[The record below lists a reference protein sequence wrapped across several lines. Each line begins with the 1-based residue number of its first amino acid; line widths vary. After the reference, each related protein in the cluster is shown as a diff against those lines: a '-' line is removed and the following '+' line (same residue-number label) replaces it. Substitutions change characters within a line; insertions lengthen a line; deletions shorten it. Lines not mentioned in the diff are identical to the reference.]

1 MDYPE
6 SKVYSDGSHYIAI
19 PHTTRRKRQPTKEE
33 ITSQQD
39 VKSVSSEC
47 ASLAENP
54 TPSGENADM
63 GAEKPKETERKPKY
77 TTRKDIFNVLYD
89 DSRQMTKSDRRQYMR
104 DNLLPFFEDEEGC
117 EEFIKDNFA
126 RKNRNSVARRIRL
139 NRKVTLQEWNYFCTF
154 TYDSKKHTEQSFQK
168 KLRMCLANL
177 CVRKGWKYIGVW
189 ERSPEK
195 HRLHFHG
202 LFYIPADAMVGKLEE
217 VEGYSFA
224 TKQRRII
231 MQNTWFAKRFGRN
244 EFSDIGRR
252 EDLRY
257 AIQYLVKYIEKTGER
272 IVYSKGLPQYF
283 ISDIWQ
289 EDVLCRIGI
298 EDRKLLLF
306 DDFTCRTNGKR
317 IGKVSR
323 ETIAKMP
330 KSNT

>member
-1 MDYPE
+1 M
-6 SKVYSDGSHYIAI
+6 
-19 PHTTRRKRQPTKEE
+19 
-33 ITSQQD
+33 
-39 VKSVSSEC
+39 
-47 ASLAENP
+47 
-54 TPSGENADM
+54 
-63 GAEKPKETERKPKY
+63 
-77 TTRKDIFNVLYD
+77 F
-89 DSRQMTKSDRRQYMR
+89 
-104 DNLLPFFEDEEGC
+104 
-117 EEFIKDNFA
+117 
-126 RKNRNSVARRIRL
+126 
-139 NRKVTLQEWNYFCTF
+139 
-154 TYDSKKHTEQSFQK
+154 
-168 KLRMCLANL
+168 
-177 CVRKGWKYIGVW
+177 
-189 ERSPEK
+189 
-195 HRLHFHG
+195 G
-202 LFYIPADAMVGKLEE
+202 LFYIPVDAMVGKLEE